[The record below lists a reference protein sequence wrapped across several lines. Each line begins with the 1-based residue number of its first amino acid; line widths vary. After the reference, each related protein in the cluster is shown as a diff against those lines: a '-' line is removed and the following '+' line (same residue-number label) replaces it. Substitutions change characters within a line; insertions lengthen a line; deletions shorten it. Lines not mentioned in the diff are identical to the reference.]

1 MSSIQPQ
8 YLVLNAPAA
17 ADVTYGSTTS
27 GFMTLGQGANS
38 SSPIKVLN
46 ITSAPLQGYT
56 AETLQV
62 TTLTPAT
69 FAAGNVYQFT
79 IGQMIRGGVV
89 NTVNVEYTAVA
100 SDLNVTAVCN
110 ALRSIVTTLTAVGQ
124 IHVTPSGGATLIL
137 TAETGNP
144 VFVVS
149 TISNLTAV
157 TGTPGVAAVGKG
169 ADLVAQGFESISA
182 VPVAGTNYDLVIIN
196 YTNEVNDLN
205 TIARKQVAQLFVY
218 YNESAGGPLTAFLA
232 ALNTALFPAL
242 LPDSVAQLK
251 KVAALVA

>member
-17 ADVTYGSTTS
+17 ADVTYGATTS

-46 ITSAPLQGYT
+46 ITSAPQQGYT

-62 TTLTPAT
+62 TTLTPAA
-69 FAAGNVYQFT
+69 FVIGNVYQFT
-79 IGQMIRGGVV
+79 IGQTINGVV
-89 NTVNVEYTAVA
+89 NTVNVEYTAA
-100 SDLNVTAVCN
+100 AGDTVTTICN

-124 IHVTPSGGATLIL
+124 IQVTPSGGATLIL
-137 TAETGNP
+137 TAVTGNP

-157 TGTPGVAAVGKG
+157 TGTPGVAAIGTG
-169 ADLVAQGFESISA
+169 AQLLAQGFQAISA

-196 YTNEVNDLN
+196 YSNEVNDLN
-205 TIARKQVAQLFVY
+205 TIARTQVAQLFVY
-218 YNESAGGPLTAFLA
+218 YNESAGAPLTAFLA

-251 KVAALVA
+251 KVAAAVA

>member
-8 YLVLNAPAA
+8 YLVLNAPAG
-17 ADVTYGSTTS
+17 ADVTYSASTK
-27 GFMTLGQGANS
+27 GYMTLGQGANAT
-38 SSPIKVLN
+38 SPIKVLN
-46 ITSAPLQGYT
+46 ITSAPLQGYV

-62 TTLTPAT
+62 TTLTPAA
-69 FAAGNVYQFT
+69 FVAGNVYQLT

-89 NTVNVEYTAVA
+89 NTVNVEYTAA
-100 SDLNVTAVCN
+100 AGDTVTTICD
-110 ALRSIVTTLTAVGQ
+110 ALRSIVTTLTAAGQ

-157 TGTPGVAAVGKG
+157 ATTPGVAAIGKG
-169 ADLVAQGFESISA
+169 ADLVAQGFQSISE

-196 YTNEVNDLN
+196 YSNEVNDLN
-205 TIARKQVAQLFVY
+205 TIARTQVAQLFLY
-218 YNESAGGPLTAFLA
+218 FNEAGASVAAFRT
-232 ALNTALFPAL
+232 ALNTALFNATGDAYL
-242 LPDSVAQLK
+242 QLK
-251 KVAALVA
+251 KTAATIA

>member
-46 ITSAPLQGYT
+46 ITSAPQQGYT

-62 TTLTPAT
+62 TTVTPAA
-69 FAAGNVYQFT
+69 FVAGNVYQLT

-89 NTVNVEYTAVA
+89 NTVNVEYTAA
-100 SDLNVTAVCN
+100 AGDTVTTICD
-110 ALRSIVTTLTAVGQ
+110 ALRSIIATLTAAGQ
-124 IHVTPSGGATLIL
+124 IQVTGSGTATLVL
-137 TAETGNP
+137 TAVTGYP
-144 VFVVS
+144 VFVAS

-157 TGTPGVAAVGKG
+157 TGTPGVAAIGKG
-169 ADLVAQGFESISA
+169 ADLLAQGFESISA

-196 YTNEVNDLN
+196 YSNEVNDLN
-205 TIARKQVAQLFVY
+205 TIARTQVAQLFVY
-218 YNESAGGPLTAFLA
+218 YNESAGAPLTAFLA

-242 LPDSVAQLK
+242 LADSVAQLK
-251 KVAALVA
+251 KVAAAVA

>member
-27 GFMTLGQGANS
+27 GFMTLGQGANAA
-38 SSPIKVLN
+38 SPIKVLN
-46 ITSAPLQGYT
+46 ITSAPQQGYT

-62 TTLTPAT
+62 TTVTPAA
-69 FAAGNVYQFT
+69 FVAGNVYQLT

-89 NTVNVEYTAVA
+89 NTVNVEYTAA
-100 SDLNVTAVCN
+100 AGDTVTTICD
-110 ALRSIVTTLTAVGQ
+110 ALRSIIATLTAAGQ
-124 IHVTPSGGATLIL
+124 IQVTGSGTTTLIL
-137 TAETGNP
+137 TAVTGYP
-144 VFVVS
+144 VFVAS

-157 TGTPGVAAVGKG
+157 TGTPGVAAIGTG
-169 ADLVAQGFESISA
+169 AQLLAQGFEAISA

-196 YTNEVNDLN
+196 YSNEVNDLN
-205 TIARKQVAQLFVY
+205 TIARTQVAQLFVY
-218 YNESAGGPLTAFLA
+218 YNESAGAPLTAFLA
-232 ALNTALFPAL
+232 ALNVALFPGVAA
-242 LPDSVAQLK
+242 DSAAQLK

>member
-46 ITSAPLQGYT
+46 ITSAPSQGYV

-62 TTLTPAT
+62 TTLTPAA
-69 FAAGNVYQFT
+69 FVAGNVYQFT
-79 IGQMIRGGVV
+79 IGQMINGVV
-89 NTVNVEYTAVA
+89 NTVNVEYTAA
-100 SDLNVTAVCN
+100 AGDNVTTICD
-110 ALRSIVTTLTAVGQ
+110 ALRSIVGVLTAASQ
-124 IHVTPSGGATLIL
+124 IHITATGTTTLIL

-157 TGTPGVAAVGKG
+157 TGTPGVAAIGKG
-169 ADLVAQGFESISA
+169 ANLVAQGFQSISA

-196 YTNEVNDLN
+196 
-205 TIARKQVAQLFVY
+205 
-218 YNESAGGPLTAFLA
+218 
-232 ALNTALFPAL
+232 
-242 LPDSVAQLK
+242 
-251 KVAALVA
+251 

>member
-46 ITSAPLQGYT
+46 ITSAPSQGYV

-79 IGQMIRGGVV
+79 IGQMINGVV

-100 SDLNVTAVCN
+100 SDLNVTAVCD
-110 ALRSIVTTLTAVGQ
+110 ALRSIVTTLAAVGQ
-124 IHVTPSGGATLIL
+124 IQVTPSGGATLIL
-137 TAETGNP
+137 TAKTGNP
-144 VFVVS
+144 VFVAS

-157 TGTPGVAAVGKG
+157 TGTPGVAAIGKG
-169 ADLVAQGFESISA
+169 SNLLAQGFQSISEI
-182 VPVAGTNYDLVIIN
+182 PVAATNYDLVIIN

-205 TIARKQVAQLFVY
+205 TIARTQVAQLFVY
-218 YNESAGGPLTAFLA
+218 FNEAAGADLTAFRA

-242 LPDSVAQLK
+242 LADSVAQLK
-251 KVAALVA
+251 KVPAAVA

>member
-8 YLVLNAPAA
+8 YLVLNATAG
-17 ADVTYGSTTS
+17 ADVTYSASTR

-62 TTLTPAT
+62 TTLTPAA
-69 FAAGNVYQFT
+69 FVVDNVYQFT

-89 NTVNVEYTAVA
+89 NTVNVEYTAA
-100 SDLNVTAVCN
+100 AGDTVTTICD
-110 ALRSIVTTLTAVGQ
+110 ALRSIVGVLTAAGQ
-124 IHVTPSGGATLIL
+124 IQITATGTTTLIL
-137 TAETGNP
+137 TAVTGNP

-157 TGTPGVAAVGKG
+157 TGTPGVAAIGTG
-169 ADLVAQGFESISA
+169 AQLLAQGFEAISA

-196 YTNEVNDLN
+196 YSNEVNDLN
-205 TIARKQVAQLFVY
+205 TIARTQVAQLFVY
-218 YNESAGGPLTAFLA
+218 YNEAAGAGLTAFLL
-232 ALNTALFPAL
+232 ALNTALFAATA
-242 LPDSVAQLK
+242 DAAVQLK
-251 KVAALVA
+251 KVAAAVA